1 MFADR
6 FSAYEKATTQVTDHL
21 VVLLSFSDFR
31 LEHWVH
37 PRTTSS
43 IESTFS
49 TMRLRTKVTRGA
61 RTRKAGLAMAYKLPD
76 SAQACWRRITAAALV
91 PLVRAGATFIDGT
104 LHERSNQA
112 TQETTGTD
120 EESGVVAARL
130 RCLVHAA

>member
-1 MFADR
+1 M
-6 FSAYEKATTQVTDHL
+6 TDHL
-21 VVLLSFSDFR
+21 VVLPSFSDFR

-61 RTRKAGLAMAYKLPD
+61 RTRKAGLAMAYKLLD

-104 LHERSNQA
+104 LQERSTQA
-112 TQETTGTD
+112 AQETTGTD